1 MAPLGGLKKCEAA
14 VAKILIVEDDPKAA
28 QALVSQLNAA
38 GHACAVRHEGN
49 GVMDLLRKGSP
60 DLLVLDIMLPD
71 SSGFEICRS
80 IRRDG
85 ELFNLPILVVS
96 AMTDSEEV
104 QHGLSQG
111 ADMYLTKPYNA
122 AQLVQRVDTLLREHA
137 RGENVDPVTHLANR
151 DGIRRELQKRIGRGE
166 SFGLV
171 YAELINLQ
179 AFGKTAGGE
188 GREKAMRHVGRALKV
203 AAREIAAENVSFV
216 GHMGS
221 GHFMCVLPS
230 ATAES
235 LCRLVQKIW
244 TKHVEELYGSLGLGH
259 VLEED
264 RRKGVGLELQF
275 YVTFRRGADSHSA
288 QDLLDIVSRIRS
300 RVTDPVGNGIHID
313 RRA

>member
-1 MAPLGGLKKCEAA
+1 M
-14 VAKILIVEDDPKAA
+14 AKILIVEDDPKAA
-28 QALVSQLNAA
+28 QALASQLNAA

-49 GVMDLLRKGSP
+49 GLLDLLRKGGP

-85 ELFNLPILVVS
+85 DLFNLPILVVS

-122 AQLVQRVDTLLREHA
+122 GQLVQRVETLLREHG
-137 RGENVDPVTHLANR
+137 RGENVDPVTQLSNR
-151 DGIRRELQKRIGRGE
+151 DGVRRELQKRIGRGE
-166 SFGLV
+166 AFGLAYV
-171 YAELINLQ
+171 ETLNLLG
-179 AFGKTAGGE
+179 FGRVAGGE

-203 AAREIAAENVSFV
+203 AMREVSGDSSEFV

-221 GHFMCVLPS
+221 GHYMCILPES
-230 ATAES
+230 AAEKFS
-235 LCRLVQKIW
+235 RLGQKIW
-244 TKHVEELYGSLGLGH
+244 DRHVEELYASLELGH
-259 VLEED
+259 VLED
-264 RRKGVGLELQF
+264 ARRQGSALALQF
-275 YVTFRRGADSHSA
+275 YVTFRRGGDAYSA
-288 QDLLDIVSRIRS
+288 QDLLDVVSRIRN
-300 RVTDPVGNGIHID
+300 RVTDTAGTGVHVD